1 MNNERLPMSYLKPHD
16 LAVALQLAIAPGLSY
31 RALADAVGL
40 SQGEVHNAVKRLA
53 SARLVRADTRVVARA
68 ALLEFITSGVQ
79 YAFAVSAGP
88 EVRGVPTAHS
98 APALVAS
105 FADADPVVWPSALG
119 DTRGA
124 AIEPLYDAA
133 VSTPT
138 RNPALYER
146 LAMLDAIRAG
156 RARERQRA
164 RAYFKHQLSANGKE
178 KT

>member
-1 MNNERLPMSYLKPHD
+1 MAYLKPHD
-16 LAVALQLAIAPGLSY
+16 LAVALQLHMVPGLSY

-40 SQGEVHNAVKRLA
+40 SQGEVHNAVQRLA
-53 SARLVRADTRVVARA
+53 SARLLRADTRAVARA

-79 YAFAVSAGP
+79 YAFAANLGP

-98 APALVAS
+98 APTMAAS
-105 FADADPVVWPSALG
+105 FPDADPVVWPSTLG
-119 DTRGA
+119 DARGA
-124 AIEPLYDAA
+124 SIEPLYEAA

-146 LAMLDAIRAG
+146 LAMLDAIRTG

-164 RAYFKHQLSANGKE
+164 RAYFKHMLSATGKE
-178 KT
+178 KA